1 MAKIGINTATA
12 KAIHK
17 EYMRRVRTP
26 LLESLDVEYQR
37 AQETSASTTTIVS
50 KKQALRD
57 QPATVDAL
65 NITETSVVGVT
76 TQLKACWDTNVLG
89 TNPFFSFSNRL
100 LKVFFPNPNFFA
112 VSLNLS
118 TPSFLATS

>member
-12 KAIHK
+12 KEIHK
-17 EYMRRVRTP
+17 KYMRDTRTP
-26 LLESLDVEYQR
+26 LLAALDVDYQR

-65 NITETSVVGVT
+65 NVTETSVVGVT
-76 TQLKACWDTNVLG
+76 TQLKACWDTGVLG
-89 TNPFFSFSNRL
+89 TNPL
-100 LKVFFPNPNFFA
+100 
-112 VSLNLS
+112 
-118 TPSFLATS
+118 

>member
-1 MAKIGINTATA
+1 MAKIGINIATA
-12 KAIHK
+12 KEIHK
-17 EYMRRVRTP
+17 KYMRKVRTS
-26 LLESLDVEYQR
+26 LLAALDVEYQR
-37 AQETSASTTTIVS
+37 AQETGASTTAIIA

-89 TNPFFSFSNRL
+89 ANPL
-100 LKVFFPNPNFFA
+100 
-112 VSLNLS
+112 
-118 TPSFLATS
+118 

>member
-12 KAIHK
+12 KEIHK
-17 EYMRRVRTP
+17 KYMRDTRTP
-26 LLESLDVEYQR
+26 LLAALDVDYQR

-65 NITETSVVGVT
+65 NITETSVVGIT
-76 TQLKACWDTNVLG
+76 TQLKACWDTSVLG
-89 TNPFFSFSNRL
+89 ANPL
-100 LKVFFPNPNFFA
+100 
-112 VSLNLS
+112 
-118 TPSFLATS
+118 

>member
-1 MAKIGINTATA
+1 MPIGINTANA

-17 EYMRRVRTP
+17 EKIRAARTP
-26 LLESLDVEYQR
+26 LLAALDVEYQR
-37 AQETSASTTTIVS
+37 AQETGASTTAIVA

-89 TNPFFSFSNRL
+89 ANPL
-100 LKVFFPNPNFFA
+100 
-112 VSLNLS
+112 
-118 TPSFLATS
+118 

>member
-17 EYMRRVRTP
+17 EYMRSARTP
-26 LLESLDVEYQR
+26 LLVALDVEYQR

-76 TQLKACWDTNVLG
+76 TQLKACWDTDVLG
-89 TNPFFSFSNRL
+89 TNPL
-100 LKVFFPNPNFFA
+100 
-112 VSLNLS
+112 
-118 TPSFLATS
+118 

>member
-1 MAKIGINTATA
+1 MSTIGINTATA
-12 KAIHK
+12 KEIHK
-17 EYMRRVRTP
+17 KYMRDARKP
-26 LLESLDVEYQR
+26 LLEALDVEYQR

-89 TNPFFSFSNRL
+89 ANPL
-100 LKVFFPNPNFFA
+100 
-112 VSLNLS
+112 
-118 TPSFLATS
+118 

>member
-17 EYMRRVRTP
+17 EYMRNVRTP
-26 LLESLDVEYQR
+26 LLAALDVEYQR
-37 AQETSASTTTIVS
+37 AQETGASTTAIIA

-89 TNPFFSFSNRL
+89 ANPL
-100 LKVFFPNPNFFA
+100 
-112 VSLNLS
+112 
-118 TPSFLATS
+118 

>member
-17 EYMRRVRTP
+17 EYMREARKP
-26 LLESLDVEYQR
+26 LLEALDVEYQR
-37 AQETSASTTTIVS
+37 AQETGASTTAIIA

-89 TNPFFSFSNRL
+89 ANPL
-100 LKVFFPNPNFFA
+100 
-112 VSLNLS
+112 
-118 TPSFLATS
+118 

>member
-1 MAKIGINTATA
+1 MPIGINTANA

-17 EYMRRVRTP
+17 EKIRAARTP
-26 LLESLDVEYQR
+26 LLVALDVEYQR
-37 AQETSASTTTIVS
+37 AQETGASTTAIVA

-65 NITETSVVGVT
+65 NVTETSVVGVT

-89 TNPFFSFSNRL
+89 DNPL
-100 LKVFFPNPNFFA
+100 
-112 VSLNLS
+112 
-118 TPSFLATS
+118 

>member
-1 MAKIGINTATA
+1 MANIGINTSTA

-57 QPATVDAL
+57 QPATVDAF
-65 NITETSVVGVT
+65 NVTESSVVGVT
-76 TQLKACWDTNVLG
+76 TQLKTCWDTSVLG
-89 TNPFFSFSNRL
+89 ANPL
-100 LKVFFPNPNFFA
+100 
-112 VSLNLS
+112 
-118 TPSFLATS
+118 

>member
-1 MAKIGINTATA
+1 MANIGINTATA

-26 LLESLDVEYQR
+26 LLTALDVEYQR

-76 TQLKACWDTNVLG
+76 TQLKACWDTSVLG
-89 TNPFFSFSNRL
+89 TNPL
-100 LKVFFPNPNFFA
+100 
-112 VSLNLS
+112 
-118 TPSFLATS
+118 

>member
-1 MAKIGINTATA
+1 MAKIGINIATA
-12 KAIHK
+12 KEIHK
-17 EYMRRVRTP
+17 KYMRKVRTP
-26 LLESLDVEYQR
+26 LLAALDVEYQR
-37 AQETSASTTTIVS
+37 AQETGASTTAIIA

-89 TNPFFSFSNRL
+89 ANPL
-100 LKVFFPNPNFFA
+100 
-112 VSLNLS
+112 
-118 TPSFLATS
+118 

>member
-1 MAKIGINTATA
+1 MAKIGINIAAA
-12 KAIHK
+12 KEIHK
-17 EYMRRVRTP
+17 KHMRRVRKP
-26 LLESLDVEYQR
+26 LLAALDIEYQR
-37 AQETSASTTTIVS
+37 AQETGASTTAIVA

-89 TNPFFSFSNRL
+89 ANPL
-100 LKVFFPNPNFFA
+100 
-112 VSLNLS
+112 
-118 TPSFLATS
+118 

>member
-12 KAIHK
+12 KEIHK
-17 EYMRRVRTP
+17 KYMRDTRTP
-26 LLESLDVEYQR
+26 LLAALDVEYQR

-76 TQLKACWDTNVLG
+76 TQLKACWDTGVLG
-89 TNPFFSFSNRL
+89 TNPL
-100 LKVFFPNPNFFA
+100 
-112 VSLNLS
+112 
-118 TPSFLATS
+118 